1 MSDLSD
7 RVKLKLLHLEK
18 TDDIAR
24 LPELEIT
31 TINVLREHGINIVDD
46 LLRIAREASGE
57 LIRMP
62 SITVREIEK
71 LQRYCIFLQGTTD

>member
-1 MSDLSD
+1 MSDLSE
-7 RVKLKLLHLEK
+7 RIKLTLLHLEK

-24 LPELEIT
+24 LPELEKGT
-31 TINVLREHGINIVDD
+31 VEVLREHNINIVDD
-46 LLRIAREASGE
+46 LLGIVREASGE

-62 SITVREIEK
+62 NITMREVEK